1 MMLSRTDPAAGVST
15 ETGADPGGRHAPG
28 RSTAWSLLVAG
39 LIGLVASATLLI
51 EKVELLK
58 DPGYTP
64 TCSINPVL
72 SCGSIMK
79 TWQAELLGFPNPVI
93 GVVGFAVVT
102 TTGASLLAGA
112 VLRGWYWWGLLIG
125 AAAGVLLVHW
135 LILQSL
141 YRIGA
146 LCPYCMVVWVVT
158 MTIFVAAVTSL
169 RRALRVPPSIIQYA
183 PSLLVAWTLVVAALI
198 AVRFW
203 DYWSTLV

>member
-1 MMLSRTDPAAGVST
+1 MMLTRTDPAAGVST

-58 DPGYTP
+58 DPRYTP

>member
-1 MMLSRTDPAAGVST
+1 MNGVATGDAQGAELVGGAAERSGAADAGTLRVAVVVDMPDGPAALVDVGGFSSVARTTNDLSAVRSWIAMGIAPLVSGV
-15 ETGADPGGRHAPG
+15 P
-28 RSTAWSLLVAG
+28 
-39 LIGLVASATLLI
+39 
-51 EKVELLK
+51 
-58 DPGYTP
+58 
-64 TCSINPVL
+64 
-72 SCGSIMK
+72 
-79 TWQAELLGFPNPVI
+79 
-93 GVVGFAVVT
+93 
-102 TTGASLLAGA
+102 LLAGA